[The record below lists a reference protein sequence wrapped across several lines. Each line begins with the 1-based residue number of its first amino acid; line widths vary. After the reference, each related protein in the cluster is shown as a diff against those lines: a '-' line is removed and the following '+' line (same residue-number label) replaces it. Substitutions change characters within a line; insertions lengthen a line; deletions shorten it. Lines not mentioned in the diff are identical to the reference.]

1 MNIFSKCRCRFFQ
14 TKAPAVQSDT
24 KTMSFTRVTFPSDDI
39 EVVGHLYA
47 PAQGAPN
54 RNGAAVVIGHPY
66 TGVKGQVATFYAK
79 YLANEGF
86 YALAFDAAFQGKSA
100 GEPRGLENPFQ
111 RAEDFKNAVSYLTTL
126 SGKVDPERIGAIGL
140 CGSGGYVCYA
150 AQSDVRIKAVV
161 PFVPFCVGYAVRH
174 NGPNETDPFN
184 REAIAGALKFSA
196 DTRTTM
202 ATGKSV
208 DAIPLLP
215 DSPDKCPPELN
226 SFMREGTT
234 YYKTKRGFHERSTGK
249 VHPKSFDMMVNYD
262 SFAFNNLISPRP
274 LLVIGGEKAETLH
287 FAKTAYERA
296 EEPKELVIIKEKTHF
311 DLYDDASEAGPKV
324 VAFLA
329 KNL

>member
-1 MNIFSKCRCRFFQ
+1 
-14 TKAPAVQSDT
+14 
-24 KTMSFTRVTFPSDDI
+24 MSFTRVTFPSNDI

-66 TGVKGQVATFYAK
+66 TGVKEQVATFYAK

-86 YALAFDAAFQGKSA
+86 YALAFDAAFQGESA

-174 NGPNETDPFN
+174 NGPNETDPFT

-202 ATGKSV
+202 ATG
-208 DAIPLLP
+208 
-215 DSPDKCPPELN
+215 N
-226 SFMREGTT
+226 FMREGTT
-234 YYKTKRGFHERSTGK
+234 YYKTKRSFHERSTGK

-274 LLVIGGEKAETLH
+274 LLVIGGEKVETLH